1 VSAVDVARVR
11 ADFPI
16 LAERVN
22 GRPLV
27 YLDNAATTQKPAAV
41 LRAVASYYEHTN
53 ANVHRAIHTL
63 GERATEAYEASRA
76 RVARF
81 IHAPE
86 PATVVFVRNASEAL
100 NLVAYAWGSR
110 LRAGDEIV
118 LTPMEHHS
126 NLIPWQLLAR
136 RSGAVLRFIP
146 LQEDGELDLERA
158 PIGARTR
165 IVSVTH
171 ASNVLGTL
179 VPAARLAAMAHAAGA
194 VFVLDAAQSVPH
206 LPVDVQALDCDFLA
220 FSGHKVYGPMGIGVL
235 YGKRALLEEMEPF
248 LGGGEMI
255 LEVHLDRAT
264 WNDVP
269 WKFEAGTPNVGGA
282 VGLAAALDYLD
293 GLGVAEVASHE
304 RRLTEAALGV
314 LADLPGVTVY
324 GPRAERGALVSFS
337 VEGIHPHDLSQVLD
351 QEGVAIRAGHHCCQ
365 PLMRQLGV
373 AATARASFACY
384 NTLEEVEA
392 LGAAVR
398 KAQEFFSR
406 VMR

>member
-1 VSAVDVARVR
+1 MDIAKIR

-16 LAERVN
+16 LTEQVN
-22 GRPLV
+22 GRPV
-27 YLDNAATTQKPAAV
+27 IYLDNAATTQKPRSVLAAV
-41 LRAVASYYEHTN
+41 DGYYEHTN

-63 GERATEAYEASRA
+63 GERATAAYEASRA

-81 IHAPE
+81 IHAPAPE
-86 PATVVFVRNASEAL
+86 TIVFVRNASEAL

-126 NLIPWQLLAR
+126 NLIPWQLLCK

-146 LQEDGELDLERA
+146 LRDDGTLDMERA
-158 PIGARTR
+158 PIGARTK

-179 VPAARLAAMAHAAGA
+179 TPAAELAARAHAAGA
-194 VFVLDAAQSVPH
+194 IFMLDAAQSVPH
-206 LPVDVQALDCDFLA
+206 MPVDVQALDCDFLA

-235 YGKRALLEEMEPF
+235 YGKRALLEEMDPF

-255 LEVHLDRAT
+255 LEVHLDHAT

-293 GLGVAEVASHE
+293 GLGLPAVAAHE
-304 RRLTEAALGV
+304 RELTEAAVNML
-314 LADLPGVTVY
+314 DEIPGVTVY
-324 GPRAERGALVSFS
+324 GPRGERGALVSFT

-351 QEGVAIRAGHHCCQ
+351 EESVAVRAGHHCCQ

-373 AATARASFACY
+373 VATARASFACY

-398 KAQEFFSR
+398 KAQSFFGS
-406 VMR
+406 VPH

>member
-1 VSAVDVARVR
+1 VLDLAKVR

-16 LAERVN
+16 LQERVN

-27 YLDNAATTQKPAAV
+27 YLDNAATTQKPQAV
-41 LRAVASYYEHTN
+41 LDAVAGYYEHTN

-63 GERATEAYEASRA
+63 GEHATQAYENSRA

-81 IHAPE
+81 LNAP
-86 PATVVFVRNASEAL
+86 AASNIVFVRNASEAL

-110 LRAGDEIV
+110 LRPGDEIV

-126 NLIPWQLLAR
+126 NLIPWQLLAK

-146 LQEDGELDLERA
+146 LLDDGTLDLSRA
-158 PIGARTR
+158 PIGARTK

-179 VPAARLAAMAHAAGA
+179 VPAAELAARAHAAGA

-206 LPVDVQALDCDFLA
+206 MPVDVQALDCDFLA

-235 YGKRALLEEMEPF
+235 YGKKALLEEMDPF

-282 VGLAAALDYLD
+282 VGLAAALDYLE
-293 GLGVAEVASHE
+293 GLGLAAVAEHE
-304 RRLTEAALGV
+304 RALTAAALGV

-324 GPRAERGALVSFS
+324 GPQGERGALVSFT
-337 VEGIHPHDLSQVLD
+337 VEGVHPHDLSQVLD

-373 AATARASFACY
+373 VATARASFACY
-384 NTLEEVEA
+384 NTLEEVQA

-398 KAQEFFSR
+398 KAQGFFSQ

>member
-1 VSAVDVARVR
+1 
-11 ADFPI
+11 
-16 LAERVN
+16 
-22 GRPLV
+22 
-27 YLDNAATTQKPAAV
+27 
-41 LRAVASYYEHTN
+41 
-53 ANVHRAIHTL
+53 
-63 GERATEAYEASRA
+63 
-76 RVARF
+76 
-81 IHAPE
+81 
-86 PATVVFVRNASEAL
+86 
-100 NLVAYAWGSR
+100 
-110 LRAGDEIV
+110 
-118 LTPMEHHS
+118 MEHHS
-126 NLIPWQLLAR
+126 NLIPWQLLSK

-146 LQEDGELDLERA
+146 LRDDGTLDMERA
-158 PIGARTR
+158 PIGARTK

-179 VPAARLAAMAHAAGA
+179 TPAAQLAAMAHAAGA
-194 VFVLDAAQSVPH
+194 VFMLDAAQSVPH
-206 LPVDVQALDCDFLA
+206 MPVDVQALDCDFLA

-235 YGKRALLEEMEPF
+235 YGKRALLEEMDPF

-293 GLGVAEVASHE
+293 GLGIAAVAAHE
-304 RRLTEAALGV
+304 RELTEAALNM
-314 LADLPGVTVY
+314 LDEIPGVTVY
-324 GPRAERGALVSFS
+324 GPRGERGALVSFT

-351 QEGVAIRAGHHCCQ
+351 QEGVAVRAGHHCCQ

-373 AATARASFACY
+373 VATARASFACY

-398 KAQEFFSR
+398 KAQGFFGSVPVGR
-406 VMR
+406 DAEGHA